1 MRFPSKRSVLSTSEQ
16 QRASIRG
23 RDDNESR
30 VLTHDERTIQTLLP
44 TGHIGSESSEAS
56 LHKAFV
62 SCEVLRAKD
71 NGELPTLFRDILKD
85 RYEDLILNNTDD
97 FQTPYD
103 FIETFVEGIAATE
116 VQ

>member
-1 MRFPSKRSVLSTSEQ
+1 
-16 QRASIRG
+16 
-23 RDDNESR
+23 
-30 VLTHDERTIQTLLP
+30 
-44 TGHIGSESSEAS
+44 
-56 LHKAFV
+56 
-62 SCEVLRAKD
+62 VLRAKD